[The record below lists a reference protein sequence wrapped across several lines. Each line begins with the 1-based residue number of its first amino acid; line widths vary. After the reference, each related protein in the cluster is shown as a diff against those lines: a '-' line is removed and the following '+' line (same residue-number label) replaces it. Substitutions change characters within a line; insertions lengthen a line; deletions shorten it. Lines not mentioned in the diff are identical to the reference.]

1 MNWLN
6 TKLNNN
12 STYYISLFFIIF
24 FNSLISYDNIT
35 FNLYFNHLY
44 EDYANFFK
52 TLDPN
57 SLKYPNSTFPLWGY
71 GLFHLFGQTV
81 ILNLIFQ
88 QGFTYINLIILDRF
102 ILNYKFFKN
111 ISIYRLITLLSS
123 SWFLFHTQMW
133 PKSIASNLLLLAII
147 FILKYFK
154 SKDLKLL
161 IYSGICFGILHNFRS
176 DYLYLSIVITIFIL
190 IIEDK
195 SIYKK
200 LKSSLFIFVQILL
213 LIPWMMFTNMQ
224 IGKPIPTS
232 TNSGHVLFIGLGQL
246 PGNKWGITPHDKD
259 PVKTSLLIKR
269 FGDKYKYID
278 YEAWNGINEDQ
289 YLKEVFLNYVKEDPI
304 EWIRKCAYAARLL
317 VLDPFYVGNVGNF
330 QQNKISNIDEIR
342 QIESYFY
349 NFKFKNIYKLILSTN
364 WKIDTKEIFQLLYT
378 IYTKIFGIIVFSS
391 FLITFLLSLLQ
402 IIKRKI
408 IPSNEEILLSIIIFY
423 QIAISIFAFHM
434 PVYNSTIYII
444 YLLLTY
450 LLFQKYLS
458 IKQ

>member
-1 MNWLN
+1 
-6 TKLNNN
+6 
-12 STYYISLFFIIF
+12 
-24 FNSLISYDNIT
+24 
-35 FNLYFNHLY
+35 
-44 EDYANFFK
+44 
-52 TLDPN
+52 
-57 SLKYPNSTFPLWGY
+57 LKYPNSTFPLWGY
-71 GLFHLFGQTV
+71 GVFHLFGQSI

-102 ILNYKFFKN
+102 ILKYKVFKN
-111 ISIYRLITLLSS
+111 IINYRLIILMSS
-123 SWFLFHTQMW
+123 TWFLFHTQMW

-147 FILKYFK
+147 LILKYFK
-154 SKDLKLL
+154 TKNLKLL
-161 IYSGICFGILHNFRS
+161 IYSGICLGILHNFRS
-176 DYLYLSIVITIFIL
+176 DYLYLSIILTVIIL
-190 IIEDK
+190 ILEDK
-195 SIYKK
+195 SMYRRFI
-200 LKSSLFIFVQILL
+200 SSSFIFIQVIL

-246 PGNKWGITPHDKD
+246 PGNKWGITPYDKD

-278 YEAWNGINEDQ
+278 YEAWNGIDEDQ
-289 YLKEVFLNYVKEDPI
+289 YLKEVFFNYVKEDPI

-342 QIESYFY
+342 QIETLFY
-349 NFKFKNIYKLILSTN
+349 NFKFKGIYKLIFNTN

-391 FLITFLLSLLQ
+391 FLIIFLLSSLQ
-402 IIKRKI
+402 IIKRKLI
-408 IPSNEEILLSIIIFY
+408 ISTEEILLSIVIFY

-434 PVYNSTIYII
+434 PVYNSTVYII